1 MGRKMNTMYFLKK
14 EKEKKTDRLRFTT
27 FKCKN
32 PLQKVQVHSP
42 KNEYRGK
49 RIPLGKIWKYFL
61 SFLRSYGELW
71 LQQTW
76 EMTVVTECLGKGLFY
91 AKELADL
98 EWSQKSLCVSEVEQ
112 FVVFFWQRVMRFSRC
127 GLQLFSPL
135 ILVESMSGYIM

>member
-61 SFLRSYGELW
+61 SFLRSYGEL
-71 LQQTW
+71 
-76 EMTVVTECLGKGLFY
+76 
-91 AKELADL
+91 
-98 EWSQKSLCVSEVEQ
+98 
-112 FVVFFWQRVMRFSRC
+112 
-127 GLQLFSPL
+127 
-135 ILVESMSGYIM
+135 